1 MEASPTPLL
10 AAQISEKEQNRQ
22 ECGIPTTGVSLYLL
36 LLKQGKKTVS
46 LFVLTKRSTI
56 KSAYVSDAIR
66 WTFQP
71 TFFIF
76 NERERGKK

>member
-36 LLKQGKKTVS
+36 LLK
-46 LFVLTKRSTI
+46 
-56 KSAYVSDAIR
+56 
-66 WTFQP
+66 
-71 TFFIF
+71 
-76 NERERGKK
+76 